1 MTKLISLLAAAPAK
15 SSLLTPLCLTLT
27 QLGSPFSPH
36 TFPTS
41 VPDSNTANPPPTS
54 MAIHQPNASFGSL
67 FSKRL
72 KVLRNFPH
80 LSSRTPESG
89 RCFSPQGGPPS
100 HGKKTGKKN
109 TLNPMGDFQNK
120 SYSTTFYKLFLYT
133 LLSNEELI
141 ATLK

>member
-1 MTKLISLLAAAPAK
+1 NCWLWSDAEKCVTKLISLLAAAPAK

-54 MAIHQPNASFGSL
+54 MAIRQPNARFGSL
-67 FSKRL
+67 FGERL
-72 KVLRNFPH
+72 EAFRNFPL
-80 LSSRTPESG
+80 LSRRIPESG

-100 HGKKTGKKN
+100 HGKKTGK
-109 TLNPMGDFQNK
+109 
-120 SYSTTFYKLFLYT
+120 
-133 LLSNEELI
+133 
-141 ATLK
+141 